1 MGFEIPSEFGYVILT
16 GTASAFV
23 IMWKGINVGM
33 ARRKYEIKYPKMYSD
48 ENGGDNMFNCIQRAH
63 QNTLENYPQFL
74 FLLTTAGKYICTY
87 YLLKDIFTYSKISYF

>member
-33 ARRKYEIKYPKMYSD
+33 ARRKYEIKYPKM
-48 ENGGDNMFNCIQRAH
+48 
-63 QNTLENYPQFL
+63 
-74 FLLTTAGKYICTY
+74 
-87 YLLKDIFTYSKISYF
+87 